1 MTMTSTH
8 KMESNTMNN
17 ARTLEKEWKIPREMV
32 AFVAKC
38 PRLLPGESED
48 SYRKLFVMM
57 VDESEPQTASE
68 YLVTADITGLFWDI
82 GRYRA
87 WKDVILSLHRR
98 NALETALRITSHHQD
113 AMVGETPAFSATE
126 RKEAEEWRT
135 DPAKREVLRKRLAD
149 YGYDEEALN
158 AGALLEA
165 LVPLATIDRFLASAR
180 GQLKAMLKEVYVRRE
195 FVERARKA
203 LDERVKG
210 LQRGTQQKQIAA
222 SN

>member
-57 VDESEPQTASE
+57 VDEIEPQTASE

-87 WKDVILSLHRR
+87 WKDGS
-98 NALETALRITSHHQD
+98 
-113 AMVGETPAFSATE
+113 SA
-126 RKEAEEWRT
+126 
-135 DPAKREVLRKRLAD
+135 
-149 YGYDEEALN
+149 
-158 AGALLEA
+158 
-165 LVPLATIDRFLASAR
+165 S
-180 GQLKAMLKEVYVRRE
+180 
-195 FVERARKA
+195 
-203 LDERVKG
+203 
-210 LQRGTQQKQIAA
+210 IAA
-222 SN
+222 MRWRRHSGLPTTTKTPWSVKRRPSLLRRGRRPKNGARIRQNARS

>member
-1 MTMTSTH
+1 
-8 KMESNTMNN
+8 MNN
-17 ARTLEKEWKIPREMV
+17 APTLEKEWKVPREMV

-57 VDESEPQTASE
+57 VDEIEPQTASE
-68 YLVTADITGLFWDI
+68 YLVAADIIGLFWDI

-98 NALETALRITSHHQD
+98 NALETALRVTNHHQN
-113 AMVGETPAFSATE
+113 AMVGETPAFNATE

-165 LVPLATIDRFLASAR
+165 LVPLATIDGFLASAR

-195 FVERARKA
+195 FVERTRKA
-203 LDERVKG
+203 LDERVQG
-210 LQRGTQQKQIAA
+210 LQGTQQKQIAA

>member
-1 MTMTSTH
+1 MTSNH

-17 ARTLEKEWKIPREMV
+17 APTLEKEWKIPREMV

-57 VDESEPQTASE
+57 VDEIEPQTASE
-68 YLVTADITGLFWDI
+68 YLVAADIVGLFWEI
-82 GRYRA
+82 RRYRA

-98 NALETALRITSHHQD
+98 HALETALRVTNHHQV
-113 AMVGETPAFSATE
+113 ATVGEAPAFIATE
-126 RKEAEEWRT
+126 RKEAEESRT
-135 DPAKREVLRKRLAD
+135 DPTKREILEKRLAD

-165 LVPLATIDRFLASAR
+165 LAPFATIDRFLASAR
-180 GQLKAMLKEVYVRRE
+180 GQLNAMLKEIYVRRE
-195 FVERARKA
+195 FAERARKA
-203 LDERVKG
+203 LAERVQP
-210 LQRGTQQKQIAA
+210 LQRGAHQK
-222 SN
+222 

>member
-1 MTMTSTH
+1 
-8 KMESNTMNN
+8 MNN
-17 ARTLEKEWKIPREMV
+17 APTLEKEWKIPREMV

-38 PRLLPGESED
+38 PRLLAGESED

-57 VDESEPQTASE
+57 VDEIEPQTSSE
-68 YLVTADITGLFWDI
+68 YLVTADIVRLFWDI

-98 NALETALRITSHHQD
+98 QALESALRVTNHHQD
-113 AMVGETPAFSATE
+113 GSVGEAPAFIAAE
-126 RKEAEEWRT
+126 RKEAEEWRA

-149 YGYDEEALN
+149 FGYDEEALN

-165 LVPLATIDRFLASAR
+165 LVPLAAIDRFLASAR

-210 LQRGTQQKQIAA
+210 LRRGTQQKQIAA

>member
-1 MTMTSTH
+1 MTSTR
-8 KMESNTMNN
+8 KMESNTNN
-17 ARTLEKEWKIPREMV
+17 APTLETEWKIPREMV
-32 AFVAKC
+32 AFVAKY

-57 VDESEPQTASE
+57 VDEIEPQTASE

-98 NALETALRITSHHQD
+98 NALETALRVTNHYQN
-113 AMVGETPAFSATE
+113 AMVGEATE
-126 RKEAEEWRT
+126 RKEAEEWRA
-135 DPAKREVLRKRLAD
+135 DPAKREILRKRLAD

-195 FVERARKA
+195 FIELARNA
-203 LDERVKG
+203 LDERVEA
-210 LQRGTQQKQIAA
+210 LQRGAQQKQIAA
-222 SN
+222 PN